1 MLDSGQF
8 KNARIL
14 IVDDQLANVR
24 LLERIVDSAGYENVL
39 GTTDP
44 RLVSVMVAE
53 DEPDLILLDLLM
65 PEMDGFAVMQE
76 LSLQLP
82 GSTYLPIMVLTA
94 DSTADAKLRALS
106 MGARDFLTK
115 PFDQAEALLRI
126 RNLLETRFL
135 HLELQN
141 ENDRLEEMVRQRTQE
156 LEVQL
161 AGARKE
167 AAHRRALLEELAAE
181 QTAAW
186 AEASGTYPGED
197 R

>member
-1 MLDSGQF
+1 MLDSGQL

-14 IVDDQLANVR
+14 IVDDQPANVR
-24 LLERIVDSAGYENVL
+24 LLERILDSAGYQNVL

-65 PEMDGFAVMQE
+65 PEMDGLAVMQE

-94 DSTADAKLRALS
+94 DGTADAKLRALS

-115 PFDQAEALLRI
+115 PFDQAEA
-126 RNLLETRFL
+126 
-135 HLELQN
+135 
-141 ENDRLEEMVRQRTQE
+141 
-156 LEVQL
+156 
-161 AGARKE
+161 
-167 AAHRRALLEELAAE
+167 
-181 QTAAW
+181 
-186 AEASGTYPGED
+186 
-197 R
+197 